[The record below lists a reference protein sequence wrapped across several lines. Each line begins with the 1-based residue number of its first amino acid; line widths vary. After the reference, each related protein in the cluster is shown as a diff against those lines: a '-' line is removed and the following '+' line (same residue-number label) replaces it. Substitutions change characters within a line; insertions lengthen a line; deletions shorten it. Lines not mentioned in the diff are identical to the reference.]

1 MYRKEEKWTKLGGF
15 VKDFFVFISPQKENR
30 YSLDNLVLGR
40 MPKVRG
46 KKKKKKGVR

>member
-1 MYRKEEKWTKLGGF
+1 MYRKEEKWTNLGGF

-46 KKKKKKGVR
+46 KKKKKRS